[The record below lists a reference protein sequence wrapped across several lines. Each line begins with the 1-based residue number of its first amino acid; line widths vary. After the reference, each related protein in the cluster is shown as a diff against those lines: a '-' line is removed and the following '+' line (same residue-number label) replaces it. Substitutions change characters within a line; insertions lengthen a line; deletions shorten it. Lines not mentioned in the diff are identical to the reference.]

1 MLYPPIVFTA
11 VPLTPP
17 TKGKRPQTTGRCERF
32 PQTELKEC
40 SRRGCR
46 QKSSPRLADLQAD
59 LELGL
64 REDNEERAHRG
75 RWCSGKTPRPTLLET
90 IPRAKEKGL
99 AAEGRTG
106 KGNLTAR
113 TKITGC
119 QTKY

>member
-1 MLYPPIVFTA
+1 VKSPQTHGIVERFHKTLLNEFYRIVFRKKIY
-11 VPLTPP
+11 PSL
-17 TKGKRPQTTGRCERF
+17 E
-32 PQTELKEC
+32 
-40 SRRGCR
+40 
-46 QKSSPRLADLQAD
+46 DLQAD

-64 REDNEERAHRG
+64 REDNEERAHQG

-119 QTKY
+119 QIKY